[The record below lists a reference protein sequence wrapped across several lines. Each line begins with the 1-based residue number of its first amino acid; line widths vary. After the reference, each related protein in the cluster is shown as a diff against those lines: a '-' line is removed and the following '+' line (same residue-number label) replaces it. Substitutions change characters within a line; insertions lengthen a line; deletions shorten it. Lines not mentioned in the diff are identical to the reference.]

1 MARILTMDELVQY
14 FESNGITKFS
24 EKETGES
31 LAVTIPA
38 RFEQMQSDDFMLF
51 AKIYAWHIGSNRNKS
66 NATEKASKKAMKKM
80 AYKPVLANFTD
91 VNGERDFTSHD
102 IAIDENG
109 NPVYIE
115 RQVGCFTADAPYI
128 EHDDENDKDYICA
141 TVAIP
146 REYTDAADIIERK
159 GGTDVSVELSV
170 SEMSYDAKAKE
181 LMLNAFEVMGITLL
195 GTDPETGEKVE
206 PGMAGAKIEMDY
218 SEPELFSKAE
228 IRKLKKLLE
237 SYNLK
242 EGGKSELN
250 KFEELLAQ
258 YGKTAEDIDFDYSN
272 MTDEE
277 LEAKFAELFGEDETP
292 SEDDDTADVQTA
304 SVTEKESADEDK
316 PADED
321 EPTEPSD
328 EQEFEATEP
337 VDGQIEVSVAYN
349 SNVTKF
355 SLSLQQK
362 LNALYELVN
371 ATYGE
376 LDGDYYYN
384 VDADEDTKTVT
395 FHGWLG
401 SYRQQYS
408 VRKGEYSLVGDRVAI
423 HAIYVTD
430 DEEKLL
436 NEKLEKF
443 DANEKELAD
452 VQEKLAHYEAE
463 PEKMEIL
470 NSNAYAQIAD
480 NADFAALKEQSAH
493 FELSVDEV
501 RAKADAILLEFA
513 KSGKIAVKTEQPT
526 MRMFGAPEKKS
537 ATRGRYGGI
546 FVKKD

>member
-1 MARILTMDELVQY
+1 MSRILTMDELVQY
-14 FESNGITKFS
+14 FESNGITRFS
-24 EKETGES
+24 EKESGES
-31 LAVTIPA
+31 IAVTIPA
-38 RFEQMQSDDFMLF
+38 RFEQTQSDDFMLF
-51 AKIYAWHIGSNRNKS
+51 AKIWAWHIGSNRNRS

-91 VNGERDFTSHD
+91 INGERDFTSHD
-102 IAIDENG
+102 ISIDEDG

-115 RQVGCFTADAPYI
+115 RQVGCFTADTPYM
-128 EHDDENDKDYICA
+128 EHDDVNNKDYVCA

-181 LMLNAFEVMGITLL
+181 LVLNDFDVMGITLL
-195 GTDPETGEKVE
+195 GTDPDTGDKVE
-206 PGMAGAKIEMDY
+206 PGMAGARIEMDY
-218 SEPELFSKAE
+218 SAPELFTKSE

-277 LEAKFAELFGEDETP
+277 LEAKFAELFSEDETP
-292 SEDDDTADVQTA
+292 SEDDETAEVQTE
-304 SVTEKESADEDK
+304 SVTEAEISAEED
-316 PADED
+316 PQEV
-321 EPTEPSD
+321 SD
-328 EQEFEATEP
+328 EQTFAEENN
-337 VDGQIEVSVAYN
+337 QIEISVTYKDEVKTFA
-349 SNVTKF
+349 
-355 SLSLQQK
+355 LSLQDK

-371 ATYGE
+371 ATYGD
-376 LDGDYYYN
+376 LDGDWFFD
-384 VDADEDTKTVT
+384 VDANEETKTVI
-395 FHGWLG
+395 FHGYLG

-408 VRKGEYSLVGDRVAI
+408 VRKDEYSLVGDRVPV

-443 DANEKELAD
+443 DANEKALAD
-452 VQEKLAHYEAE
+452 TQEKLAHYEAE

-470 NSNAYAQIAD
+470 TNKCYEQIAD
-480 NADFAALKEQSAH
+480 DEEFVALKEQSVH

-501 RAKADAILLEFA
+501 RAKADAILLECA
-513 KSGKIAVKTEQPT
+513 KNGKVEMKTEKPAL
-526 MRMFGAPEKKS
+526 RMFGAPEKKTV
-537 ATRGRYGGI
+537 TRGRYGGI
-546 FVKKD
+546 FKKKD

>member
-1 MARILTMDELVQY
+1 MSRILTMDELVQY
-14 FESNGITKFS
+14 FESNGITRFS
-24 EKETGES
+24 EKESGES
-31 LAVTIPA
+31 IAVTIPA
-38 RFEQMQSDDFMLF
+38 RFEQTQSDDFMLF
-51 AKIYAWHIGSNRNKS
+51 AKIWAWHIGSNRNRS

-91 VNGERDFTSHD
+91 INGERDFTSHD
-102 IAIDENG
+102 ISIDEDG

-115 RQVGCFTADAPYI
+115 RQVGCFTADAPYM
-128 EHDDENDKDYICA
+128 EHDDVNNKDYVCA

-181 LMLNAFEVMGITLL
+181 LILNDFDVMGITLL
-195 GTDPETGEKVE
+195 GTDPDTGDKVE
-206 PGMAGAKIEMDY
+206 PGMAGARIEMDY
-218 SEPELFSKAE
+218 SAPELFTKSE

-277 LEAKFAELFGEDETP
+277 LEAKFAELFSEDETP
-292 SEDDDTADVQTA
+292 SEDDETAEVQTE
-304 SVTEKESADEDK
+304 SVTEAEV
-316 PADED
+316 
-321 EPTEPSD
+321 PTEEAPQEAPD
-328 EQEFEATEP
+328 EQTFAEENN
-337 VDGQIEVSVAYN
+337 QIEISVTYKDDVKTFA
-349 SNVTKF
+349 
-355 SLSLQQK
+355 LSLQEK

-371 ATYGE
+371 ATYGD
-376 LDGDYYYN
+376 LDGDWFFD
-384 VDADEDTKTVT
+384 VDADEEAKTVI
-395 FHGWLG
+395 FHGYLG

-408 VRKGEYSLVGDRVAI
+408 VRKGEYSLVGDRVPV

-443 DANEKELAD
+443 EANEKALAD
-452 VQEKLAHYEAE
+452 TQEKLAHYEAE
-463 PEKMEIL
+463 PEKMEVL
-470 NSNAYAQIAD
+470 ANKCYEQIAD
-480 NADFAALKEQSAH
+480 DAEFIALKEQSTH

-501 RAKADAILLEFA
+501 RAKADAILLECA
-513 KSGKIAVKTEQPT
+513 KNGKVEMKTEKSAL
-526 MRMFGAPEKKS
+526 RMFGAPEKKTV
-537 ATRGRYGGI
+537 TRGRYGGI
-546 FVKKD
+546 FKKD